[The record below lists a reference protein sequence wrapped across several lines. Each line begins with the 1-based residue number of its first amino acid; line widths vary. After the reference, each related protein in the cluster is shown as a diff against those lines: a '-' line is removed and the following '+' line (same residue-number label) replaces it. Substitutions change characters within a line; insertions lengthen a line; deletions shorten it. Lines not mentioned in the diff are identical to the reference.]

1 MYSDSPRTLGKYR
14 LIAEIARG
22 GMGIVYLAMLQGPSG
37 FSKLLVVKEL
47 QPELVEE
54 PAFLEMF
61 LEEARLAARL
71 NHSNV
76 VQTNEVGN
84 DGNRYYMAMDYL
96 DGRGLERVRRRAR
109 HVSKPLSL
117 ALQVRV
123 LCDVLA
129 GLEYA
134 HNFADFDG
142 TALGIVHRDVSPQ
155 NIFITFEGQVKILD
169 FGIAKTIDSTNETRA
184 GVLKGKLSYM
194 APEQARGERVD
205 ARADV
210 FAVGVVLWEALT
222 GKQLRAGQTEHQILG
237 DLIAKITPPRASTI
251 KADVPVELDEICARA
266 LSPDRADRYH
276 SAAAL
281 QVDLEGY
288 LATTKP
294 VTSRELGTIMRDL
307 FHEDRA
313 RTSAMIEQYVAKARA
328 GGSSEED
335 DLPIIDVSYSP
346 SDTRT
351 PVTTGEQAIPSSSP
365 GFSSAGHQSES
376 GISANRQVG
385 TLDHAI
391 APQPVVT
398 APSQRYPAMAPPARS
413 HLRFALYPAITIASV
428 LAGGLIYTLI
438 HSKPLPHVAVASPD
452 PAPQQMLVTPA
463 APLVKAAASSATT
476 QVANN
481 LIEVQVKAVPATA
494 TIEIDGAQVMGNP
507 FKGRYVGD
515 GAMHQV
521 RITAPGHL
529 QKITAVSFDAPVALT
544 IQLDRVQ
551 VARPQPIV
559 RTPVRPGQHVSASPP
574 EPPPLPEVKAPVVA
588 APPEPKPA
596 VKQPTE
602 VDPNGGA
609 KPHHQ
614 IDPNNPYA
622 K

>member
-47 QPELVEE
+47 QAELVEE

-109 HVSKPLSL
+109 HVGKPLSL

-123 LCDVLA
+123 LCEVLA

-205 ARADV
+205 SRADV

-237 DLIAKITPPRASTI
+237 DLIAKITPSRASTI

-281 QVDLEGY
+281 QADLEAY

-294 VTSRELGTIMRDL
+294 VTSRELGTTMREL
-307 FHEDRA
+307 FHDDRA
-313 RTSAMIEQYVAKARA
+313 RTSAMIEQYVANARS
-328 GGSSEED
+328 GGSYEED

-346 SDTRT
+346 NDTRT
-351 PVTTGEQAIPSSSP
+351 PVTAGEHPIQSSAP
-365 GFSSAGHQSES
+365 GFSAPGHQSAS
-376 GISANRQVG
+376 GLSANRQVG

-391 APQPVVT
+391 ALQPAVT
-398 APSQRYPAMAPPARS
+398 APSQQYPAMPPRARS
-413 HLRFALYPAITIASV
+413 ALRFAVYPAVVIASV
-428 LAGGLIYTLI
+428 LAGGLIYTLTRA
-438 HSKPLPHVAVASPD
+438 KPPTPVAASD
-452 PAPQQMLVTPA
+452 PAPQQMTATPPAPLAKAPTPA
-463 APLVKAAASSATT
+463 GAT

-481 LIEVQVKAVPATA
+481 LIEVMVKATPSSA
-494 TIEIDGAQVMGNP
+494 TIEIDGAQVIGNP

-521 RITAPGHL
+521 RITAPGHV
-529 QKITAVSFDAPVALT
+529 QKVTAVSFDAPVALT
-544 IQLDRVQ
+544 IQLDRVPEP
-551 VARPQPIV
+551 RPQPIV
-559 RTPVRPGQHVSASPP
+559 RTPVRPGPHVVAPP
-574 EPPPLPEVKAPVVA
+574 EPQPEVKPPVAP
-588 APPEPKPA
+588 PPEPKPV
-596 VKQPTE
+596 VKQPTD